1 MSKKNQP
8 YSEIIDLQ
16 KELKEYRKLCRG
28 KSKEFTYYLDWKQY
42 MVKQI
47 QKLKE
52 PDKKDKIINFK
63 HFLINANRVN
73 KNINQVFITIMI
85 FIGTIMFTK
94 TNLKIDFPLLLLLL
108 IAIMLF
114 LLLGHDKNNKE
125 YCFYCDLIEIVKEI
139 ENEEG

>member
-28 KSKEFTYYLDWKQY
+28 ESKEFTYYLDWKRY
-42 MVKQI
+42 MVEQI

-63 HFLINANRVN
+63 HFLISNSRVN
-73 KNINQVFITIMI
+73 KNINQVFIAIMI
-85 FIGTIMFTK
+85 FVGTILLNK
-94 TNLKIDFPLLLLLL
+94 TDFKIDFFALVVIVLIIIVSMLL
-108 IAIMLF
+108 A
-114 LLLGHDKNNKE
+114 HDRNNKE
-125 YCFYCDLIEIVKEI
+125 YCFYCDLIDIVEEI
-139 ENEEG
+139 ENEER

>member
-16 KELKEYRKLCRG
+16 KELNEYRKLCRG
-28 KSKEFTYYLDWKQY
+28 KSKKYTYYLDWKQY
-42 MVKQI
+42 MVEQL

-63 HFLINANRVN
+63 HFLINYNREN
-73 KNINQVFITIMI
+73 KNLNQVFIAIMI
-85 FIGTIMFTK
+85 FVVSILLNK
-94 TNLKIDFPLLLLLL
+94 TNIEMNFFSLMLIVFIIMVCMLL
-108 IAIMLF
+108 AR
-114 LLLGHDKNNKE
+114 DNNNKE
-125 YCFYCDLIEIVKEI
+125 YCFYCDLIEIIEEI